1 MIGIYSNNSI
11 NQLIEY
17 LDKVYPKQS
26 YDHTDAYEYI
36 LWREGQQH
44 VIHKIK
50 TWIQNETHTSS
61 TSTS

>member
-17 LDKVYPKQS
+17 LNKTYPKQS

-36 LWREGQQH
+36 CYREGQQH
-44 VIHKIK
+44 VLNKIRV
-50 TWIQNETHTSS
+50 WIEHERN